1 MSSSKFG
8 RYVLNAVTAG
18 IMGSAVGIIK
28 TEVERA
34 KNEIQAK
41 LKALGVG
48 AAFIAIASGLL
59 SLAFILLLVAGLIAL
74 TYVWPA
80 WLVALVG
87 GGALLVIGLIFL
99 AVGSSKI
106 KNNKDLMPQSAINN
120 IKAVF
125 NK

>member
-18 IMGSAVGIIK
+18 IVGSAAGIIK

-48 AAFIAIASGLL
+48 AAFVAIAAGLL
-59 SLAFILLLVAGLIAL
+59 SLAFVLLLVAGLIAL
-74 TYVWPA
+74 TSIWPA

-87 GGALLVIGLIFL
+87 GGALLLIGLIFL

-106 KNNKDLMPQSAINN
+106 KRNKDLMPDTAINN